1 MKGSSALWKW
11 TTVSAAVSAAILL
24 SYSLRPLQMVVCT
37 QEISSSCWVNVIVFI
52 KDQIQCVV
60 RTLTHRDSGIANAT
74 DGLRAITNSLYILS
88 HTLHF
93 HCSEKKETTKLV
105 VYLICI
111 SFSKAWNQTV
121 PGTSK
126 SEICLFWHMTIAY
139 ESQAKPVFTTAYSL
153 KFQSASDGNLP
164 SESYRNWMED
174 FFPGSSLHELKLNDY
189 LPVLL
194 PQHEHG
200 PSVFLHTCFSKQR

>member
-1 MKGSSALWKW
+1 MDDSLCCCFCSNPPQLLLEATSNGGLHTRNKFQ
-11 TTVSAAVSAAILL
+11 LL
-24 SYSLRPLQMVVCT
+24 SKC
-37 QEISSSCWVNVIVFI
+37 
-52 KDQIQCVV
+52 
-60 RTLTHRDSGIANAT
+60 
-74 DGLRAITNSLYILS
+74 NSLYQGSNPMCCQDTDS
-88 HTLHF
+88 HRQRDSKCHRWAESNYKFIIYSLTLHF

-111 SFSKAWNQTV
+111 FFSEAWNQTV

-139 ESQAKPVFTTAYSL
+139 ESQAKPVFTTVYSE
-153 KFQSASDGNLP
+153 GNLP
-164 SESYRNWMED
+164 LERYKNWMED

>member
-1 MKGSSALWKW
+1 MKGSSALLKW
-11 TTVSAAVSAAILL
+11 MTVSAAVSAAILH

-60 RTLTHRDSGIANAT
+60 RTLTHIDSGIANAT
-74 DGLRAITNSLYILS
+74 DGLKAITNSLYILS

-111 SFSKAWNQTV
+111 FFSEAWNQTV

-139 ESQAKPVFTTAYSL
+139 ESQAKPVFTTVYSE
-153 KFQSASDGNLP
+153 GNLP
-164 SESYRNWMED
+164 LERYKNWMED